1 MEMNESSGG
10 LITVDRSDSDLA
22 REMQEQWS
30 KDETYAMNGP
40 EEVKTPIKK
49 EETSSSALNVAL
61 SPRFDRSAFH
71 RADSIAEGTVNQ
83 LVFFISFKDYHYIS
97 TCILQIALRR
107 TCSIILMALPLQNTQ
122 RDSPCSK

>member
-10 LITVDRSDSDLA
+10 LITVHRSDSDLA

-49 EETSSSALNVAL
+49 EETFSSASNVAS

-71 RADSIAEGTVNQ
+71 RADSIAEGTVVR
-83 LVFFISFKDYHYIS
+83 LVFLFH
-97 TCILQIALRR
+97 LR
-107 TCSIILMALPLQNTQ
+107 TTIIFPLVCF
-122 RDSPCSK
+122 R